1 MKETLNYWNQRAKNS
16 LDNESVTHQ
25 DIHQRQFEIS
35 TLIKYLD
42 KTDKVLDIGC
52 GNGFSTIILSDYC
65 NEIMGGD
72 FSPEMV
78 KRARIKNS
86 KNDLIKYEIID
97 VRNFNLKIKF
107 SKIITQRCLINIL
120 DYESQ
125 KKAIINIANHLTD
138 TGTFLMMEGVKD
150 GRENLN
156 LLRNSLGLDNLSK
169 VEYNL
174 DFDKKETDSFLSQYF
189 KIEDFITFGT
199 YELITRAIY
208 PLYIQPN
215 IPQYGSKFHEIAQK
229 FAETI
234 TDFAPQLSKLG
245 LWVLRKK

>member
-1 MKETLNYWNQRAKNS
+1 MIETLDYWNQRAKN
-16 LDNESVTHQ
+16 LMDNESVTHQ

-35 TLIKYLD
+35 KLIKYLD

-52 GNGFSTIILSDYC
+52 GNGFSTAIFSDYC
-65 NEIMGGD
+65 HEIVGGD

-78 KRARIKNS
+78 RRARIENS
-86 KNDLIKYEIID
+86 KNELIKYEIID
-97 VRNFNLKIKF
+97 ARNFSLKNRF

-120 DYESQ
+120 DWESQ

-138 TGTFLMMEGVKD
+138 MGTLLMMEGVKD

-156 LLRNSLGLDNLSK
+156 LLRNSLGLENLSK

-174 DFDKKETDSFLSQYF
+174 DFDKKVTDNFLSLYF
-189 KIEDFITFGT
+189 NIEDFVTFGT
-199 YELITRAIY
+199 YELITRVIY
-208 PLYIQPN
+208 PLYIHPN
-215 IPQYGSKFHEIAQK
+215 TPQYGSKFHDIAQK
-229 FAETI
+229 IIEKTN
-234 TDFAPQLSKLG
+234 DFAPQISKLG